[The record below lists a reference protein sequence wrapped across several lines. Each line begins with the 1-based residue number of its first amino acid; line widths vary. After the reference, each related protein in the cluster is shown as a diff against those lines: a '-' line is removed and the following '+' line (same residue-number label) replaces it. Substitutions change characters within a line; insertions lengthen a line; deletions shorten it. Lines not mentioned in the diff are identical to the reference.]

1 MAYEITQQDASLI
14 LTLTGTV
21 DLSETSEIKD
31 AIRDE
36 PKFGYDVLEVDGAD
50 LDYIDSSAVAL
61 LLFIKRVVEEQ
72 GMLFVINRLSSA
84 AGKVI
89 QLAGLD
95 GMLQARYSQQEN
107 SVVQPQEQGLV
118 IADEGGLSDMSLD
131 DWFNESLA
139 DEK

>member
-1 MAYEITQQDASLI
+1 
-14 LTLTGTV
+14 
-21 DLSETSEIKD
+21 
-31 AIRDE
+31 
-36 PKFGYDVLEVDGAD
+36 
-50 LDYIDSSAVAL
+50 
-61 LLFIKRVVEEQ
+61 
-72 GMLFVINRLSSA
+72 MLFVINRLSSA